1 MNIVCGLLKVCQ
13 VSLATRGKS
22 HESTIAIVGATSA
35 VGRELVRLLELRD
48 FPVKQL
54 TLLASEKTAG
64 QSILFK
70 KRELLREIRVV
81 LAV

>member
-1 MNIVCGLLKVCQ
+1 MSEY
-13 VSLATRGKS
+13 SLWLVESESSEFGNRGKS

-54 TLLASEKTAG
+54 TLFASEKTAG

-70 KRELLREIRVV
+70 KQELLREIRIV
-81 LAV
+81 